1 MGDESISYSCGV
13 LTVSDKGARGEREDS
28 SGEQIKETLRD
39 QGFEVA
45 AYAIVPDLKEA
56 VRAILIE
63 WTDQLQLDLIVTTG
77 GTGVAPTDVTPE
89 ATLSVIDREIPG
101 IGEAMRA
108 ASFGITPHAVL
119 SRSVAG
125 IRKQTLIVN
134 LPGSK
139 KAAHENLQTILL
151 ALPHAIYKIKG
162 GMAECGG

>member
-1 MGDESISYSCGV
+1 VGDESISYSCGV

-56 VRAILIE
+56 VRARLVE

-108 ASFGITPHAVL
+108 ASFRMTPHAVL

-139 KAAHENLQTILL
+139 KAAYENLQTILL